1 MTHSP
6 HDSGAPLLS
15 RKARRQQAER
25 AAVAELETVPIEI
38 GFWDDVEPSVVVSPD
53 KSVVELVE
61 TTEPALEPAEPS
73 VVEPVETTESA
84 DLSVVEPVE
93 TTEAELETLVVD
105 PVLSVVEP
113 VETTD
118 AARDTEPESV
128 TVSAEEPVIVVEEP
142 VEVDPITGEIT
153 SPPWEAI
160 TEVPP
165 EARRSTNAGYTWV
178 HYLILILLAAL
189 LGLLLWQL
197 IRGDNAITEQIVG
210 SDFSVFSLRLIT

>member
-61 TTEPALEPAEPS
+61 TTEPALEPVLS

-118 AARDTEPESV
+118 AARDTEPE
-128 TVSAEEPVIVVEEP
+128 PVIVVEEP
-142 VEVDPITGEIT
+142 VEIDPITGEIT
-153 SPPWEAI
+153 SPTWEAI

-178 HYLILILLAAL
+178 HYLILIMLAAL